1 MQQLSASHWLPI
13 STAKQKTAAK
23 IWCSTTISFLL
34 HADVRATE
42 TGNCLSAMN
51 V

>member
-1 MQQLSASHWLPI
+1 MVQP
-13 STAKQKTAAK
+13 
-23 IWCSTTISFLL
+23 TISFLL

-51 V
+51 VLKLGKRKLGRVNGT